1 MNQEIKDLIDVSRF
15 YGRNKDYVI
24 AGGGN
29 TSFKDNEHLWVKAS
43 GAGLA
48 DITEDGFV
56 VMDRKKLAG
65 IPEQDFSDDPVLRE
79 QQVKEVLYAS
89 RLDPDTNLRPSV
101 ETSLHDAITYSYVV
115 HLHPTLVNAL
125 MCSAD
130 SRALC
135 QELFTDALY
144 IPYTDPGYTLFMKVY
159 REIEHYRKSNRCD
172 PSVIF
177 LENHGVFV
185 GANSIGE
192 VKKTYEKINNVLT
205 DRVKEPV
212 STEPLGI
219 AGDITEWLPALR
231 MLFSSEGLK
240 TCSLRHNEVVA
251 KFYGDEAAFSKVS
264 RPFTPDMI
272 VYCRSGYLYIE
283 HSETPAD
290 IIASVKKKLPAFIE
304 KYGCLPK
311 IVVIKN
317 IGFLAVDDT
326 WQAAQT
332 CLDVY
337 EDLMKVSWYAGS
349 FGGHRFMTDEQIRFI
364 DNWEVEHYRRKLAKG
379 LEGTGKVQ
387 GRVAVVTG
395 GAMGFGA
402 GIVESL
408 AEQGASVV
416 IADINE
422 DSGKKLVRSLSGKS
436 KNGIRF
442 VYTDVGDEADVRKMV
457 KDTVACFGGLD
468 LMISNAGILHAGTIE
483 EMQTGTFE
491 RMTRVNYFA
500 YFYCVK
506 HAAAVMKVQHAYN
519 KTHFYDIIQ
528 INSKSGLAGSN
539 KNFAYAGSKF
549 GGIGLTQSFALELM
563 PYNIKVN
570 AICPG
575 NFFEGPLW
583 ADPDTGLFV
592 QYLRA
597 GKVPG
602 AQNVDDVKKH
612 YERQV
617 PAGRGCRVEDVAKAI
632 YYLVEQ
638 EYETGQALPVTGG
651 QVMLH

>member
-1 MNQEIKDLIDVSRF
+1 MKQEIKDLIDVSRF
-15 YGRNKDYVI
+15 YGRDKDYVI

-29 TSFKDNEHLWVKAS
+29 TSYKDDEHLWVKAS

-56 VMDRKKLAG
+56 VMDRKKLAV

-79 QQVKEVLYAS
+79 QQVKEALYAS
-89 RLDPDTNLRPSV
+89 RIDPGSNLRPSV
-101 ETSLHDAITYSYVV
+101 ETSLHDVIKYSYVV

-125 MCSAD
+125 MCSAG

-135 QELFTDALY
+135 QELFADALY

-159 REIEHYRKSNRCD
+159 RETEHYRKNNGCD

-185 GANSIGE
+185 GADSVGAI
-192 VKKTYEKINNVLT
+192 KKTYEQINDVLSG
-205 DRVKEPV
+205 RVREPV

-219 AGDITEWLPALR
+219 DGDVTQWLPALR

-251 KFYGDEAAFSKVS
+251 RFYRDKAAFSKVS
-264 RPFTPDMI
+264 LPFTPDMI
-272 VYCRSGYLYIE
+272 VYCGSGYLYVE

-290 IIASVKKKLPAFIE
+290 IIASVKKDLPAFVG
-304 KYGCLPK
+304 KHGCLPK

-317 IGFLAVDDT
+317 VGFLAVDDT

-337 EDLMKVSWYAGS
+337 EDLMKVSYLAGS
-349 FGGHRFMTDEQIRFI
+349 FGGHRFMTGEQIRFI
-364 DNWEVEHYRRKLAKG
+364 ENWEAEHYRRKQSKG
-379 LEGTGKVQ
+379 PEGKGKVH

-408 AEQGASVV
+408 AEQEANVV
-416 IADINE
+416 IADISE
-422 DSGKKLVRSLSGKS
+422 DAGKELARVLSSKA

-442 VYTDVGDEADVRKMV
+442 VYTDVGVEADVGRMV
-457 KDTVACFGGLD
+457 KDTVASFGGLD

-483 EMQTGTFE
+483 EMQTSTFE

-500 YFYCVK
+500 YFHCVK
-506 HAAAVMKVQHAYN
+506 HAAAVMKVQHAWN
-519 KTHFYDIIQ
+519 KTHFCDIIQ

-539 KNFAYAGSKF
+539 KNFAYAGGKF

-602 AQNVDDVKKH
+602 AENVDDVKKH

-617 PAGRGCRVEDVAKAI
+617 PAGRGCRVEDVARAI
-632 YYLVEQ
+632 YYLIEQ